1 MKHTF
6 PLSAVAL
13 AAVLALSGC
22 GGEKAAEK
30 AGGSTAQAS
39 VLTRNNVTEPQ
50 SLDPHQITGVPE
62 INVVRDLFEGLVETD
77 AQGKIVPAVAGTWAS
92 KDNRVWVFK
101 LRQDAK

>member
-13 AAVLALSGC
+13 AARVLALSGC

-30 AGGSTAQAS
+30 AGGSTAQTG

-62 INVVRDLFEGLVETD
+62 INGARFV
-77 AQGKIVPAVAGTWAS
+77 
-92 KDNRVWVFK
+92 
-101 LRQDAK
+101 